1 MGRAYTD
8 EEREEIRVRL
18 LETAVELYHD
28 ENTKALNIRDLT
40 KQAGISLGCFYSF
53 YKDKDDLI
61 LAVIRYRG
69 LQKMENIVIDYDAAL
84 ASPSGYLSSMIYG
97 FIVDLRT
104 KAVNKKMY
112 EDALEI
118 AGRKSAEYSD
128 IFGQMLEKTVS
139 RLVDFWEA
147 GGYRVSADIKGISAV
162 MAGASCLLSGGIRIP
177 HPYFDDMLRSFIDV
191 NMRKYLHVESKA

>member
-84 ASPSGYLSSMIYG
+84 ASPSGYLSSMIYD

-104 KAVNKKMY
+104 KAENKKMY

-128 IFGQMLEKTVS
+128 LFGQMLEKTVC

-147 GGYRVSADIKGISAV
+147 GGYRVSADMKGISAV

-177 HPYFDDMLRSFIDV
+177 NPYFDDMLRSFIDV
-191 NMRKYLHVESKA
+191 NMRKYLHVESKV